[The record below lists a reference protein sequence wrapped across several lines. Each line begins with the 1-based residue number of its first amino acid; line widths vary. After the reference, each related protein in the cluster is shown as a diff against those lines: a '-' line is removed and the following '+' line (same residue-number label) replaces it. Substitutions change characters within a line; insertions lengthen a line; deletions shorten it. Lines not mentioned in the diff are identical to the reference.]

1 MLHVTAPRTRPS
13 YKSYSLGP
21 PLPPP
26 VNHLLPIMPFE
37 KQVAPLRDTVKKA
50 LGECT
55 RADSMSIK
63 QPGHSAGHGQVSVL
77 AAQLKMTE
85 TRFANLL
92 MGNEFP
98 NPAEL
103 KRVVDTVPIELSAH
117 QVVDILN
124 YHADVVTGSLPVHEW
139 NEQCNVSGSRIINA
153 LHVALLIKGP
163 MILNKLMDKNV
174 NERGSNETLA
184 SWDMSCWDQSSMQVT
199 ASTLDELELKL
210 ICRLGRSAA
219 RHSSNSRGGHV
230 PQEAEML
237 KEAALV
243 AWKNSVYHLIDAM
256 NRAMEAQG
264 RTIAD
269 LAEEIEVGPADV
281 EAVYVQAER
290 SVD

>member
-1 MLHVTAPRTRPS
+1 M
-13 YKSYSLGP
+13 
-21 PLPPP
+21 
-26 VNHLLPIMPFE
+26 
-37 KQVAPLRDTVKKA
+37 KKA

-55 RADSMSIK
+55 KADSASIK
-63 QPGHSAGHGQVSVL
+63 PPGHSAGHGQASVL
-77 AAQLKMTE
+77 AAQLQMTE

-103 KRVVDTVPIELSAH
+103 KRAVDIVPIELSAH
-117 QVVDILN
+117 QVVDVLN
-124 YHADVVTGSLPVHEW
+124 YHADVVTGSLPAHEW

-153 LHVALLIKGP
+153 LHVALLVKGP

-184 SWDMSCWDQSSMQVT
+184 SWETTCWDQRSVQVT
-199 ASTLDELELKL
+199 TSTLNELELKL
-210 ICRLGRSAA
+210 ISRLGRSVA
-219 RHSSNSRGGHV
+219 RHSDNSRGGHV

-237 KEAALV
+237 KDAALV
-243 AWKNSVYHLIDAM
+243 VWKNSVYHLIDAM
-256 NRAMEAQG
+256 NRAKEAQG

-269 LAEEIEVGPADV
+269 LAEEIKVGPADI
-281 EAVYVQAER
+281 EAVYVQAES